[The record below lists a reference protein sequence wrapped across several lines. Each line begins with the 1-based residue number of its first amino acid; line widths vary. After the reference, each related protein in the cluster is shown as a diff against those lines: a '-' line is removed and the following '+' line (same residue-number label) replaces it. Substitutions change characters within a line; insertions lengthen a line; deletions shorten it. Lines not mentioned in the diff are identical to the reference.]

1 MKITA
6 GLVVALALILVGGLG
21 MVVTASF
28 QQSSS
33 IGVAGCPS
41 GLCGGSIG
49 SPRAPSL
56 GEARGVDSMFIEEM
70 IPHHDDA
77 IAMAELALTQAEH
90 PEIKQLARDVI
101 RTQSAE
107 NAQMRDWYEEWY
119 GESVPADGSG
129 SSGMMGG
136 GMMGGNFGDLTALEE
151 AEQFDQAFIEQMI
164 PHHQMGI
171 MMARMVD
178 NSSSRAEIQ
187 GLAESIIRTQSEEI
201 DRMQQWYQ
209 EWYGR

>member
-1 MKITA
+1 
-6 GLVVALALILVGGLG
+6 

-28 QQSSS
+28 QQSGS
-33 IGVAGCPS
+33 IGVADCPS
-41 GLCGGSIG
+41 GLCGDGPIG
-49 SPRAPSL
+49 SPRAPSQ
-56 GEARGVDSMFIEEM
+56 GAARGVDSMFIEEM

-77 IAMAELALTQAEH
+77 IAMAELALTRAEH
-90 PEIKQLARDVI
+90 PEIKQLAADVI

-119 GESVPADGSG
+119 GESVPANGSG
-129 SSGMMGG
+129 SFGMMGRGSTTGG
-136 GMMGGNFGDLTALEE
+136 GMMGGNFSDLTALED

-178 NSSSRAEIQ
+178 NGSSRPEIQ
-187 GLAESIIRTQSEEI
+187 GLAEDIIRTQSEEI
-201 DRMQQWYQ
+201 DRMQQWYR

>member
-1 MKITA
+1 MRITA

-21 MVVTASF
+21 MVVTASS
-28 QQSSS
+28 QQSGS
-33 IGVAGCPS
+33 IGVADCPS

-49 SPRAPSL
+49 SPRAPSQ

-77 IAMAELALTQAEH
+77 IAMAELALTRAEH
-90 PEIKQLARDVI
+90 PEIKQLAEDVI
-101 RTQSAE
+101 RTQTAE

-119 GESVPADGSG
+119 GESVPANSSG

-136 GMMGGNFGDLTALEE
+136 GMMGDFGDLAALED
-151 AEQFDQAFIEQMI
+151 AAKFDQAFIEQMI

-171 MMARMVD
+171 MMSRMAGD
-178 NSSSRAEIQ
+178 STSRPEIQ
-187 GLAESIIRTQSEEI
+187 GLTDSIIRTQSEEI